1 VQLSK
6 KIFSRILVIAVF
18 STLPLN
24 LFAADKANE
33 PPPWGGPHIL
43 VTNDDSPTA
52 NTATIYQITSKGTL
66 NQKTI
71 IQTGGTGTGGGSYA
85 TARVGILHG
94 NHQCVYISDGGTS
107 DIAAIALRTFTVT
120 GNFKGSK
127 TDNGNLNGIGLAQS
141 GHYIYASFTGSNTI
155 GTFKTQSG
163 CKLKFV
169 ADITAQGL
177 NGGGVDGM
185 AANGKILVVAYAD
198 GSIESFNISNGKPK
212 SNGDAQLS
220 TGYNDGAG
228 APAGVDI
235 SKDSHYAIFGDATLN
250 TSTVEVSDISNGKL
264 TSTIPYTFGV
274 GTNSNN
280 VLLSPDETLLY
291 ISDNSSGEVTAAFF
305 NPATGVLDSPCTS
318 SVLNGF
324 NNTWFT
330 TGGLASQ
337 LNTGLGGVLYVAEA
351 GQPSSIGIV
360 IPQKGT
366 PGRGDHSCTITE
378 LKSSPAKDAN
388 SFALESIGVYPPR
401 LF

>member
-1 VQLSK
+1 MRLSR
-6 KIFSRILVIAVF
+6 IFSRNFAVIVF
-18 STLPLN
+18 VFAFTLN
-24 LFAADKANE
+24 LFGADKAKV

-43 VTNDDSPTA
+43 ITNDDSPTA
-52 NTATIYQITSKGTL
+52 NTATIYQIRSKGTL
-66 NQKTI
+66 RQKTV

-85 TARVGILHG
+85 TARVGVLHG
-94 NHQCVYISDGGTS
+94 NHQCVYVSDGGTS
-107 DIAAIALRTFTVT
+107 DIAAISLRTFTVT

-141 GHYIYASFTGSNTI
+141 GRYIYASFTGSNTI
-155 GTFKTQSG
+155 GTFKTRPG
-163 CKLKFV
+163 CKLSFV
-169 ADITAQGL
+169 GDIPTQGL

-185 AANGKILVVAYAD
+185 AANGNILVVAYAD
-198 GSIESFNISNGKPK
+198 GSVQSFNISKGQPK

-220 TGYNDGAG
+220 TGYNNGAG

-235 SKDSHYAIFGDATLN
+235 SKDGHYALFGDATLN
-250 TSTVEVSDISNGKL
+250 ASTVEVSDISSGQL
-264 TSTIPYTFGV
+264 TTTVPYTFGV
-274 GTNSNN
+274 GINSNN
-280 VLLSPDETLLY
+280 ILLSPDDTLLY

-305 NPATGVLDSPCTS
+305 DPKTGVLDSPCTS

-330 TGGLASQ
+330 TGALASQ

-366 PGRGDHSCTITE
+366 PGRADHSCTVTE

-388 SFALESIGVYPPR
+388 SFALESIGVCPPR
-401 LF
+401 SF